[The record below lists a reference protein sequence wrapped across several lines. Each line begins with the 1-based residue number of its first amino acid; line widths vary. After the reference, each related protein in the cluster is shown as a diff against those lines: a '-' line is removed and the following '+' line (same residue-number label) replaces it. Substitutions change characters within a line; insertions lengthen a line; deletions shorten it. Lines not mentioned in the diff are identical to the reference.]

1 MRRFPVYAPKLI
13 AKHVRIFASGAI
25 WVKDLGVL
33 HFKQGQLLMPR
44 WCRPKVKQ
52 AITENELYD
61 QFIQRVRVLFLRNC
75 PIITSLFCCC

>member
-33 HFKQGQLLMPR
+33 HFKRGQLLTPR
-44 WCRPKVKQ
+44 WCRPKVRQ
-52 AITENELYD
+52 AITEMN
-61 QFIQRVRVLFLRNC
+61 
-75 PIITSLFCCC
+75 SLISSSKEPEFCS

>member
-33 HFKQGQLLMPR
+33 HFKRGQLLMPR
-44 WCRPKVKQ
+44 WCRPTVKQ
-52 AITENELYD
+52 AITEMN
-61 QFIQRVRVLFLRNC
+61 
-75 PIITSLFCCC
+75 SLICSSRGPLPCS

>member
-44 WCRPKVKQ
+44 WCRPKVKE
-52 AITENELYD
+52 AITEMNNLISSAREPE
-61 QFIQRVRVLFLRNC
+61 F
-75 PIITSLFCCC
+75 SS

>member
-44 WCRPKVKQ
+44 WCRPRVKQ
-52 AITENELYD
+52 AISEMN
-61 QFIQRVRVLFLRNC
+61 
-75 PIITSLFCCC
+75 SLISLSKEPAFCS